1 MNKEI
6 IIEIIQPNFSVQRT
20 PYQIIKPLVGK
31 QQEMRNSHYVFVKNQ
46 SGKVNLI
53 LAAIG

>member
-6 IIEIIQPNFSVQRT
+6 IIEIIPPNFSVQT
-20 PYQIIKPLVGK
+20 PHQITKPLVGK

-46 SGKVNLI
+46 FAKVNLI
-53 LAAIG
+53 HAAIG